1 MSSLLKT
8 FKKKLYSKNN
18 VQFTQTF
25 QEEAL
30 Q

>member
-1 MSSLLKT
+1 MSSLLIT

-25 QEEAL
+25 EEETL